1 MNTQIKEKQFEQ
13 NCINKFYPP
22 AIINRAKKWRGG
34 IIFASAHSGSLYPDA
49 LLERSDLEV
58 RHLRRN
64 EDAFITNLFA
74 SAPDLGAPLI
84 VANFPRCFVDV
95 NRASDELPSFW
106 RTDGKIASPRAEI
119 GMGVVDVNRASDE
132 LPSFWRTDGKIAS
145 PRAEIGMGVVPTMLS
160 DSINIYSE
168 PLSLSAAKVR
178 IKELYHPYHKAL
190 QCLIGESLSLFG
202 RALLID
208 CHSMPGFNSM
218 GSRRSDVILGDRF
231 GKSCSPKIV
240 ALVEKCFQDL
250 GYSVSRNYPYAG
262 GFVTEHYGKPHEN
275 IDTIQ
280 IEINRDLYLNPIT
293 LEKKSSFERLESH
306 INLIINSIVKEV
318 IAFNL

>member
-84 VANFPRCFVDV
+84 VANFPRCF
-95 NRASDELPSFW
+95 
-106 RTDGKIASPRAEI
+106 
-119 GMGVVDVNRASDE
+119 VDVNRASDE

-293 LEKKSSFERLESH
+293 LEKKPSFERLESH

>member
-106 RTDGKIASPRAEI
+106 RTDE
-119 GMGVVDVNRASDE
+119 
-132 LPSFWRTDGKIAS
+132 KIAS